1 MFSEYKHLPYFDEMF
16 QENGEVRAHYEQIH
30 QQLSRVS
37 RDKLSSLQESMQFQM
52 MKQGVTFTLYNEAQ
66 REPLERTIPVDVIPR
81 IIPVNEWEMVE
92 RGIKQR
98 ITALNQFIRDVYHGQ
113 EIVRQGI
120 IPRKIVVSNP
130 YFLTEMMG
138 VDVPFDVYISL
149 SGVDLIRDD
158 SGQYFVLEDNLRTP
172 SGLSY
177 ILKNR
182 SWMIRL
188 FPDLFSEHK
197 IRPLDGMINLFL
209 SNLRSLAIHN
219 QKNPVVVL
227 LTPGSYNSAYF
238 EHTFLAQQMGID
250 LVEGKDLVVVDNK
263 VFMKTMKGLKQVDV
277 VYRRIDDD
285 FLDPLAFRPDSLLGV
300 PGIMNAYRAGNVV
313 LANAPGT
320 GVADDKAIY
329 SYVPDMIRFYL
340 NEEPIIK
347 NVPTYLLSRKDDL
360 DYVLTHLS
368 EMVVKETSLSGG
380 YGMLIG
386 PHASRKELEQF
397 RQKIINT
404 PEKYIAQP
412 TIQLSRTPSLVDG
425 HMVGRHV
432 DLRPFTFLGREGIDI
447 TPGGLTRVALKEGSL
462 VVNSSQGGGS
472 KDTWVLY

>member
-1 MFSEYKHLPYFDEMF
+1 MFSQYNHLPYFDEMF
-16 QENGEVRAHYEQIH
+16 NQKGEVRAHYEQVY
-30 QQLSRVS
+30 QQLSNKS
-37 RDKLSSLQESMQFQM
+37 REELNNLQETMQFQM
-52 MKQGVTFTLYNEAQ
+52 MKQGVTFTLYNETQ
-66 REPLERTIPVDVIPR
+66 KDPLERTIPVDVIPR
-81 IIPVNEWEMVE
+81 IIPANEWEMVE
-92 RGIKQR
+92 QGIKQR
-98 ITALNQFIRDVYHGQ
+98 ITALNQFIRDVYHEQ
-113 EIVRQGI
+113 AILRQGI
-120 IPRKIVVSNP
+120 IPRKIVLSNP

-138 VDVPFDVYISL
+138 VDVPSDVYISL

-188 FPDLFSEHK
+188 FPELFFEHK
-197 IRPLDGMINLFL
+197 IRPIDESINLFL
-209 SNLRSLAIHN
+209 SNLRSLALHN
-219 QKNPVVVL
+219 EKDPFVVL

-238 EHTFLAQQMGID
+238 EHAFLAQQMGID
-250 LVEGKDLVVVDNK
+250 LVEGKDLVVMDNK
-263 VFMKTMKGLKQVDV
+263 VYMKTMKGYRQVDV

-313 LANAPGT
+313 ISNAPGT

-329 SYVPDMIRFYL
+329 TYVPEMIRFYL

-347 NVPTYLLSRKDDL
+347 NVPTYILSRKDDL
-360 DYVLTHLS
+360 EYVLTHLS

-386 PHASRKELEQF
+386 PHATTEQLQEF
-397 RQKIINT
+397 KKKIINF

-425 HMVGRHV
+425 QIVGRHV
-432 DLRPFTFLGREGIDI
+432 DLRPFTFMGREGLDV
-447 TPGGLTRVALKEGSL
+447 TQGGLTRVALKDGSL

>member
-1 MFSEYKHLPYFDEMF
+1 MFSKYNHLPYYDEMF
-16 QENGEVRAHYEQIH
+16 NQKGEVRAHYDQVY
-30 QQLSRVS
+30 QQLSNKS
-37 RDKLSSLQESMQFQM
+37 REELDNLQETMQFQM
-52 MKQGVTFTLYNEAQ
+52 MKQGVTFTLYNETQ
-66 REPLERTIPVDVIPR
+66 KDPLERTIPVDVIPR
-81 IIPVNEWEMVE
+81 IIPANEWEMVE
-92 RGIKQR
+92 QGIKQR
-98 ITALNQFIRDVYHGQ
+98 ITALNQFIRDVYHEQ
-113 EIVRQGI
+113 AILRQGI

-138 VDVPFDVYISL
+138 VDVPSDVYISL

-188 FPDLFSEHK
+188 FPDLFFEHK
-197 IRPLDGMINLFL
+197 IRPIDESINLFL
-209 SNLRSLAIHN
+209 SNLRSLALHN
-219 QKNPVVVL
+219 EKDPFVVL

-238 EHTFLAQQMGID
+238 EHAFLAQQMGID
-250 LVEGKDLVVVDNK
+250 LVEGKDLVVMDNK
-263 VFMKTMKGLKQVDV
+263 VYMKTMKGYRQVDV

-285 FLDPLAFRPDSLLGV
+285 FLDPLAFRPNSLLGV

-313 LANAPGT
+313 IANAPGT

-329 SYVPDMIRFYL
+329 TYVPEMIRFYL

-347 NVPTYLLSRKDDL
+347 NVPTYILSRKDDL

-386 PHASRKELEQF
+386 PHATAEQLQEF
-397 RQKIINT
+397 KKKIINF

-425 HMVGRHV
+425 QIVGRHV
-432 DLRPFTFLGREGIDI
+432 DLRPFTFMGREGLDV
-447 TPGGLTRVALKEGSL
+447 TQGGLTRVALKDGSL

>member
-1 MFSEYKHLPYFDEMF
+1 MFFDYEHLPYFDEMF
-16 QENGEVRAHYEQIH
+16 NENGAVRDHYEQVY
-30 QQLSRVS
+30 QQLSRI
-37 RDKLSSLQESMQFQM
+37 SSDELNSLHESMQFQM
-52 MKQGVTFTLYNEAQ
+52 MKQGVTFTLYNETQ
-66 REPLERTIPVDVIPR
+66 QDPLERTIPVDVIPR
-81 IIPVNEWEMVE
+81 IIPANEWEVVE
-92 RGIKQR
+92 QGIKQR
-98 ITALNQFIRDVYHGQ
+98 ITALNQFIRDIYHEQ
-113 EIVRQGI
+113 AILRQGI
-120 IPRKIVVSNP
+120 IPRKMVVSNP
-130 YFLTEMMG
+130 YFLPGMMG
-138 VDVPFDVYISL
+138 VDVPGDVYISL

-188 FPDLFSEHK
+188 FPELFFEHK
-197 IRPLDGMINLFL
+197 IRPMDEVLNLLL
-209 SNLRSLAIHN
+209 SNLRSLAHPS
-219 QKNPVVVL
+219 QKDPVIVL

-238 EHTFLAQQMGID
+238 EHAFLAQQLGID
-250 LVEGKDLVVVDNK
+250 LVEGTDLVVIENK
-263 VFMKTMKGLKQVDV
+263 VYMKTMKGLKQVDV

-329 SYVPDMIRFYL
+329 SYVPEMIRFYL
-340 NEEPIIK
+340 NEEPILK
-347 NVPTYLLSRKDDL
+347 NVPTYLLSKKEDL
-360 DYVLTHLS
+360 EYVLAHLS

-386 PHASRKELEQF
+386 PHASKEEIQQF
-397 RQKIINT
+397 REKIIT
-404 PEKYIAQP
+404 SPEKYIAQP
-412 TIQLSRTPSLVDG
+412 TIQLSRTPSLVNG
-425 HMVGRHV
+425 QIVGRHV
-432 DLRPFTFLGREGIDI
+432 DLRPFTFLGKDRMDV